1 MPEYYLYTIKK
12 DGHSAGPPKVV
23 ECQDDEAAVKKAK
36 QLLDDRLIE
45 IWEGARVVVH
55 VKTLRS
61 QKLRMLLTELPRW
74 MLK

>member
-12 DGHSAGPPKVV
+12 DGHSDGPPKVV

-45 IWEGARVVVH
+45 IWEGARVVMR
-55 VKTLRS
+55 LDPN
-61 QKLRMLLTELPRW
+61 QG
-74 MLK
+74 